1 VRVNLAIHD
10 PCPSCGLSFSGQVD
24 DFLPNLP
31 LSIEY
36 IVGVA
41 FLGPRNHF
49 ILIDLFPRLLHLI
62 PEN

>member
-1 VRVNLAIHD
+1 MRVNLAIHD
-10 PCPSCGLSFSGQVD
+10 PCPSCGLAFFGQAE